1 MLTTLLYNE
10 YKKKQFYCDM
20 RIAWVYMD
28 NKELNYNTGPEIY
41 MSLMKNNFEIV
52 MKNYDLKEIIICIY
66 GHQRLPGWFWL

>member
-1 MLTTLLYNE
+1 
-10 YKKKQFYCDM
+10 
-20 RIAWVYMD
+20 MD

-66 GHQRLPGWFWL
+66 GHQCLPG